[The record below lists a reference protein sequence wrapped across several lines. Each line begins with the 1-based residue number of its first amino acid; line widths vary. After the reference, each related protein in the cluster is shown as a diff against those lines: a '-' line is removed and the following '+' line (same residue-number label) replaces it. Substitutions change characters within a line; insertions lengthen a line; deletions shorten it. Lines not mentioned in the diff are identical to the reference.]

1 MGKGTCVWLMTAKS
15 DWRGEAVC
23 APKSSSRWVI
33 ANGCCQREVLLLHV
47 LIEVESVSL
56 TLDAR
61 NAFQRTMRSFTRHC
75 PSVSSKYLRA
85 TIMSWVGEG
94 SVHAFSRQRWSWDP
108 FWLVGKRRSVG
119 CSL

>member
-1 MGKGTCVWLMTAKS
+1 MET
-15 DWRGEAVC
+15 
-23 APKSSSRWVI
+23 
-33 ANGCCQREVLLLHV
+33 NGCCQREVLLLHV

-108 FWLVGKRRSVG
+108 FWRVGKRRSVG